1 MKRTFPLIAAALLLA
16 TAAAGAQPGQFRHD
30 RDERRGHRGERLT
43 QELGLSD
50 SQQAAAK
57 QLHEQLRE
65 TMKPL
70 HEEQRALHEQVET
83 ALEQGADAATVGNL
97 VITAHQK
104 RQAMRAAREEYEADF
119 AALLTPEQLAKY
131 ETLKEKRES
140 FRGKR
145 HGRGPR

>member
-16 TAAAGAQPGQFRHD
+16 TAAAGAQPGSFRHD
-30 RDERRGHRGERLT
+30 RDERRGHRAERLT
-43 QELGLSD
+43 QELGLSE

-104 RQAMRAAREEYEADF
+104 RQAMRAAREELERDF

-140 FRGKR
+140 FGGKR
-145 HGRGPR
+145 RGGRHD